1 MMLFSIGT
9 GLEGVGVAGLDPDC
23 LRAGMLASGS
33 SGLKQDRV
41 GVSIDLQAPNVAL
54 LYKNKRE
61 KRGSARAVPVAA
73 PMLKSASF

>member
-9 GLEGVGVAGLDPDC
+9 GLEHVGDAGLDPDC

-41 GVSIDLQAPNVAL
+41 GVSIDLVQ
-54 LYKNKRE
+54 
-61 KRGSARAVPVAA
+61 
-73 PMLKSASF
+73 LKKASSDTKQHLQFHLVTMNRM